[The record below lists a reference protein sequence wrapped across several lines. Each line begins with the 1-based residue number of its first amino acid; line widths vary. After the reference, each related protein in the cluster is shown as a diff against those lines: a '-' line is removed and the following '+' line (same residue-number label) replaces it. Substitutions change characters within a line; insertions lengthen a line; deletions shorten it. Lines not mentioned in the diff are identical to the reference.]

1 MQTNTITSQ
10 EAAIIQSGH
19 TMGAATIKENTGKKG
34 SLDEVL
40 KYWETKQETQRER
53 DPEIVKQHEALL
65 QTYGLTREQALK
77 EEFFFGFDIEIP
89 LTPTSSTG
97 GGTVAP

>member
-1 MQTNTITSQ
+1 MR
-10 EAAIIQSGH
+10 EAAKVFSQMLSEMKQPMERAGEAIGM
-19 TMGAATIKENTGKKG
+19 MGRAMAKASTSSPEAAEA
-34 SLDEVL
+34 LM
-40 KYWETKQETQRER
+40 
-53 DPEIVKQHEALL
+53 EIVKQHEALL